1 MPTPDPTVLKPLL
14 TVRGSVSILPPK
26 PVRTEPHTPGSGF
39 PELAAKLEIQLVFNG
54 FAAAKAALSWATHY
68 ARDLGARFMIL
79 AAQVVPCPLPL
90 EKPPVD
96 VRLLERD
103 LGALA
108 AAQPVETAIQ
118 IYLCRDAWETIR
130 NGLPR
135 ESTVI
140 ASGRRRWWWPSTEQ
154 RFAGLLRRDGHRV
167 MFLNLKAA

>member
-1 MPTPDPTVLKPLL
+1 MLGFLRWNL
-14 TVRGSVSILPPK
+14 GH
-26 PVRTEPHTPGSGF
+26 PVHLQPAASPGR
-39 PELAAKLEIQLVFNG
+39 LAPSARKLEFHLVFTSLAG
-54 FAAAKAALSWATHY
+54 ARAALVAAGGY
-68 ARDLGARFMIL
+68 ARDLGAQITIL
-79 AAQVVPCPLPL
+79 AAQVVPYPLPL

-108 AAQPVETAIQ
+108 AAQPVETAIR

-130 NGLPR
+130 NALPP

-140 ASGRRRWWWPSTEQ
+140 VGGRKRWWWPSGEQ

-167 MFLNLKAA
+167 IFLNLQAA